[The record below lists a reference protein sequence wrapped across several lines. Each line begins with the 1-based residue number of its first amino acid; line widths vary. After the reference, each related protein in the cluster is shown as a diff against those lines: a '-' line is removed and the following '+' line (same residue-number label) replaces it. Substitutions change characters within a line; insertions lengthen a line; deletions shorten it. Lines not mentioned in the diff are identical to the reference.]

1 MSLQLFWL
9 SETHSL
15 ANYLE
20 RTHGNKNSHIFIAQL
35 YLKVSLVTYK
45 IFSLYSFLE
54 YLKCYLTVFWHKT
67 LRRDFFRNSKIIF
80 FPLGPITCL
89 VFFPGYFLSSWR
101 FSYFTRIWP
110 SVCCSGSVFP
120 GMQCAPSTFSFK
132 LFS

>member
-67 LRRDFFRNSKIIF
+67 LRRDFFLNSKIIF

-89 VFFPGYFLSSWR
+89 VFFPGYFSLFLKIQLFYQNMAQCLLFWVS
-101 FSYFTRIWP
+101 
-110 SVCCSGSVFP
+110 FP
-120 GMQCAPSTFSFK
+120 RYAMCPFNV
-132 LFS
+132 